1 MINLKSSVISAFI
14 LAALVLSGC
23 QNSAEEDQKET
34 NEKQAE
40 DFRIVSLS
48 GTMTETLFELGF
60 GDQIV
65 GVDITSTYPEAV
77 ENIDKLGHTSS
88 IKAEGLISLNPT
100 HVFLE
105 KGTIDEAVIQQ
116 LKSASISIHA
126 IEREISVEG
135 TKAFITDLAERL
147 GTTPDQS
154 VLEKIDN
161 DLAKVEELTTQ
172 PKVLFIY
179 GRGAGNLMVAGD
191 GTPLKKVIELAGGQN
206 AVSGFD
212 DYKPL
217 SNEVIIEANPDY
229 ILMFTSAKHSLNG
242 VEGILEIPGVSETKA
257 GKNESIIFMDGQLLS
272 GFGPRLGEA
281 VFALNQELK
290 D

>member
-1 MINLKSSVISAFI
+1 MINFKFNVISALI

-23 QNSAEEDQKET
+23 QNSAEENQKET
-34 NEKQAE
+34 DKNQTE

-77 ENIDKLGHTSS
+77 VNIDKLGHTSS

-126 IEREISVEG
+126 IERTISVEG
-135 TKAFITDLAERL
+135 TKAFIKDLAEKL

-154 VLEKIDN
+154 VFEKIDS
-161 DLAKVEELTTQ
+161 DLAKVEGLSVQ

-242 VEGILEIPGVSETKA
+242 VKGILEIPGVSETKA

-281 VFALNQELK
+281 VFTLNQELK